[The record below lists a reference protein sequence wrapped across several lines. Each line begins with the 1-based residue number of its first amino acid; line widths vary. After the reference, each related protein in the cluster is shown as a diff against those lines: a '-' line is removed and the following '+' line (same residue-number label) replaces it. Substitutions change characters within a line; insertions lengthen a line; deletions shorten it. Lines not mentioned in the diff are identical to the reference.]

1 MMTSEQIKM
10 MLDGVKGLAMNC
22 EVNVLVLKVL
32 DEYRVYLAPEVRL
45 KTRECRY
52 NEVRDAQD
60 ITVLVKNVGGE
71 LCAWYDASDINGK
84 GTVHSQG
91 KFQVRYG

>member
-45 KTRECRY
+45 KTKSEAKR
-52 NEVRDAQD
+52 
-60 ITVLVKNVGGE
+60 
-71 LCAWYDASDINGK
+71 S
-84 GTVHSQG
+84 
-91 KFQVRYG
+91 

>member
-60 ITVLVKNVGGE
+60 ITVGTDIHIYTGNPSVLGGI
-71 LCAWYDASDINGK
+71 S
-84 GTVHSQG
+84 
-91 KFQVRYG
+91 F